1 MGGRGSVGRPRV
13 LFFRRFGGGRRR
25 GFASRRGRGG
35 HDDAPWNHHSRRHL
49 WLLLGCLGFLG
60 RWPFLVVVGLLFST
74 WNLLLSCMTV
84 PSSVTLDGL
93 GFDFGNL
100 IEEGVQ
106 IVGHLPLARRSVS
119 QSGLGSELRH
129 LAPGGVHASTIEERK
144 KRKISWWVKAAEK
157 PTTSGRS
164 EH

>member
-119 QSGLGSELRH
+119 QSNPWFRTPPPRTRRSPRQHDRRTKEKKNLMVGE
-129 LAPGGVHASTIEERK
+129 GGGEANNI
-144 KRKISWWVKAAEK
+144 
-157 PTTSGRS
+157 RS
-164 EH
+164 F